1 MLFGKSALR
10 SIRAKPRNFNIELVL
25 QLIALVVTISIFLK
39 AIIDLDSHYDAMWYH
54 LPFSARIWRI
64 VPKELFLGDDKWFEP
79 RFDGFALLAHFFQ
92 GFLWRVTGRIQSTN
106 LVSFFSLIIY
116 AVFLKSYFKVP
127 WYLSTIALLAIP
139 LVLTHATSSFVDLP
153 GNVGASIVVM
163 MTYRLYEKSQL
174 PTKREL
180 LVLFLGAAAAANIK
194 PQLQIFVLFV
204 GFLAGI
210 RLLWLYHRRSKNL
223 FKILPIVLLALSL
236 IFATPIKN
244 LALYGNP
251 FYPVKV
257 EIAGVVLNHKLAP
270 EAYQSGSRLPK
281 WGRSILEIN
290 TARWSVDQWNKDPN
304 RNRTG
309 GFFGAYVIFHL
320 LLAIVLSIYEVIDN
334 KQLPPEQKTKAAR
347 VAFITIVLM
356 SIVPANFPQSHELRY
371 FMFWGICLVSLN
383 LSLVCGLQDIP
394 GTWRW
399 LQPKYLGIICL
410 MFLSIVWSQIGN
422 AYAKPSGN
430 SLHKQIA
437 MGVKPELLNQIQ
449 PNDRVCLIAKHLEL
463 PQRERLAALKFVFLY
478 SSPFHPELNYP
489 YSIKATI
496 DPQTC
501 GDRKI
506 IPRDSK

>member
-1 MLFGKSALR
+1 
-10 SIRAKPRNFNIELVL
+10 
-25 QLIALVVTISIFLK
+25 
-39 AIIDLDSHYDAMWYH
+39 
-54 LPFSARIWRI
+54 
-64 VPKELFLGDDKWFEP
+64 
-79 RFDGFALLAHFFQ
+79 
-92 GFLWRVTGRIQSTN
+92 
-106 LVSFFSLIIY
+106 
-116 AVFLKSYFKVP
+116 
-127 WYLSTIALLAIP
+127 
-139 LVLTHATSSFVDLP
+139 
-153 GNVGASIVVM
+153 
-163 MTYRLYEKSQL
+163 
-174 PTKREL
+174 
-180 LVLFLGAAAAANIK
+180 
-194 PQLQIFVLFV
+194 
-204 GFLAGI
+204 
-210 RLLWLYHRRSKNL
+210 
-223 FKILPIVLLALSL
+223 
-236 IFATPIKN
+236 
-244 LALYGNP
+244 
-251 FYPVKV
+251 
-257 EIAGVVLNHKLAP
+257 
-270 EAYQSGSRLPK
+270 
-281 WGRSILEIN
+281 
-290 TARWSVDQWNKDPN
+290 
-304 RNRTG
+304 
-309 GFFGAYVIFHL
+309 
-320 LLAIVLSIYEVIDN
+320 LAIVLSIYEVIDN

>member
-1 MLFGKSALR
+1 MK
-10 SIRAKPRNFNIELVL
+10 AKPGNLNIELVL
-25 QLIALVVTISIFLK
+25 QLIALVVTISIFFK
-39 AIIDLDSHYDAMWYH
+39 ATIDVDSHYDAMWYH
-54 LPFSARIWRI
+54 LPFAARIWGI

-79 RFDGFALLAHFFQ
+79 RFEGFALLAHFFQ
-92 GFLWRVTGRIQSTN
+92 GFLWRITGRIQSTN
-106 LVSFFSLIIY
+106 LVSFFSLLIY

-127 WYLSTIALLAIP
+127 LYLSAIALLAIP
-139 LVLTHATSSFVDLP
+139 LVLTHATSSLVDLP
-153 GNVGASIVVM
+153 GNVGASVLVM
-163 MTYRLYEKSQL
+163 MTYRLYKTYQL

-210 RLLWLYHRRSKNL
+210 RLLWLSHKRSKNL
-223 FKILPIVLLALSL
+223 FKILPIALLASSL

-244 LALYGNP
+244 IAFYGNP

-257 EIAGVVLNHKLAP
+257 EIAGVALNHKLAP
-270 EAYQSGSRLPK
+270 EAYQSGSRLQR
-281 WGRSILEIN
+281 WGRSILEID
-290 TARWSVDQWNKDPN
+290 TARWSVDQWNRNPD

-320 LLAIVLSIYEVIDN
+320 LLAIVLSIYEVIHN

-347 VAFITIVLM
+347 VALITIFLI

-371 FMFWGICLVSLN
+371 FMFWAICLVSLN
-383 LSLVCGLQDIP
+383 LSLVCGLRDIL
-394 GTWRW
+394 GTRRW
-399 LQPKYLGIICL
+399 LQPKYLGIICS
-410 MFLSIVWSQIGN
+410 MFLAIVLSQIGK

-430 SLHKQIA
+430 SLQKQIA
-437 MGVKPELLNQIQ
+437 IGVKPELLSQIQ
-449 PNDRVCLIAKHLEL
+449 PSDRVCLIAKHLEF
-463 PQRERLAALKFVFLY
+463 PQRERLAALKFVFFY

-506 IPRDSK
+506 IPRNNK